1 MRKVAV
7 SFILSDYISKALDNA
22 LYDKLDDGTYGGK
35 IPGFHGVVA
44 FGTTLRECE
53 SQLQSTLEDWILI
66 GFKLGH
72 PLPII
77 DNIDLNQ
84 EPQLEKLESM

>member
-1 MRKVAV
+1 MAA
-7 SFILSDYISKALDNA
+7 SFILNNYISKALDNA
-22 LYDKLDDGTYGGK
+22 LFDKLDDGTYGGS

-53 SQLQSTLEDWILI
+53 SQLQSALEDWILI

-72 PLPII
+72 RLPGCPAGYAAA
-77 DNIDLNQ
+77 DSSGHL
-84 EPQLEKLESM
+84 L